1 VLIGIVDTVM
11 VGRLGEAAV
20 SGVSLVDSINVLITI
35 LLSSLTTGGAV
46 VTSQYLGRRDTAN
59 ASESAK
65 HLIYASALFALALS
79 LVMFF
84 TRNALLHLIYGNLAP
99 DVMQEAETYFFW
111 TAFTYP
117 FLALNT
123 AGSALFRCMGNSR
136 VGMWIS
142 LLVNVLN
149 FAGDAFLIFGCQ
161 LGVAG
166 AAIATLLSRFISGV
180 VIIGLLY
187 AQKKGML
194 SLRGI
199 FRPQFS
205 FGIIRSILKIAVPSG
220 VEGAM
225 FQFGKIALARLVTLF
240 GTTAIAGNALGNI
253 FMTIGNLPGVAV
265 GNAMLVVVGQC
276 LGAGDTGLA
285 KAYTKK
291 LVGWSYAI
299 MIVFNSII
307 IASMPLI
314 FRLFPMS
321 QEALDYGRLF
331 GTIFCTAAMVV
342 WIPAYGLPNALRAA
356 GDAAFTMWVAAF
368 AMWLIRVGVAYLL
381 AYAFGVGAVCVW
393 ISMVCEWAV
402 RGACFTIRWASGASI
417 RKKVI

>member
-1 VLIGIVDTVM
+1 
-11 VGRLGEAAV
+11 
-20 SGVSLVDSINVLITI
+20 
-35 LLSSLTTGGAV
+35 
-46 VTSQYLGRRDTAN
+46 VTSQYLGRKDGGN
-59 ASESAK
+59 ASTSAK
-65 HLIYASALFALALS
+65 QLIYISTLFSLALS
-79 LVMFF
+79 LLMFF
-84 TRNALLHLIYGNLAP
+84 ARGPVLRLVYGTLAP
-99 DVMQEAETYFFW
+99 DVMLDAETYFFW

-123 AGSALFRCMGNSR
+123 AASALFRCMGNSR

-149 FAGDAFLIFGCQ
+149 FAGDAFLIFVCNM
-161 LGVAG
+161 GVAG
-166 AAIATLLSRFISGV
+166 AAIATLISRFISGV

-187 AQKKGML
+187 GQKKGMI
-194 SLRGI
+194 SLKGL
-199 FRPQFS
+199 FRPRFS
-205 FGIIRSILKIAVPSG
+205 PHIIKSIFKIAVPSG
-220 VEGAM
+220 IEGSM
-225 FQFGKIALARLVTLF
+225 FQFGKIALARLVTTF
-240 GTTAIAGNALGNI
+240 GTAAIAGNALGNI

-265 GNAMLVVVGQC
+265 ANALLVVVGQSM
-276 LGAGDTGLA
+276 GASDIAAA
-285 KAYTKK
+285 KGYTKK
-291 LVGWSYAI
+291 LIIWNYVI

-321 QEALDYGRLF
+321 PEALDYGRLF
-331 GTIFCTAAMVV
+331 GTNFCTAAMAI

-368 AMWLIRVGVAYLL
+368 AMWLVRVGVAYLL
-381 AYAFGVGAVCVW
+381 AYAFGIGAVCVW

-402 RGACFTIRWASGASI
+402 RGTCFTARWLSGASL